1 MPDITLLK
9 ASAYEALQTQ
19 ITNGISAEQ
28 VERALRDGRLSLALR
43 DAGVLPLTNVGGTGD
58 AITAELLPASTNVG
72 ITTLSGVSAVE
83 YVPIATNPNDNP
95 SLTVGGTAY
104 EIRDANGGNWPAGG
118 FMVGRSY
125 ILRRRTTTL
134 RVISGDVSRTDLADG
149 RIYALM
155 AASSPSAAVGIPQG
169 TNLVASVHNGSGLIR
184 YWRVSG
190 APSGGVETESVKMSA
205 DGRWWS
211 LLSDAGISDLSAG
224 RLYYLNAANSPSS
237 AVVPATAT
245 MVVSVNIGEG
255 LSREWRYRLA
265 PADGLET
272 ENLVQSAD
280 GRWWERVKEA
290 ETLAV
295 RTDLTAAVQQE
306 IADRAADTAGIR
318 NGDMLTDG
326 GVAIIGVDG
335 SGDILRLRSNGLDF
349 VPCPETSDR
358 VMRAGSVVP
367 SAPDAND
374 GVVIETLN
382 GDPLRCLYPDG
393 MDFVP
398 SARLIERLGG
408 GSGGGS
414 GGGLTEDGWATAPDG
429 SFTAQAGQHGIQ
441 AVDRFLIRGDG
452 VRLPV
457 PVVGGVQRR
466 ASIESSFGQSNAN
479 VTRLQDGLI
488 WDTPPFPFH
497 AVMLDDMNAFG
508 SGTHRGGMMG
518 WQGVA
523 VARGTRFISAS
534 EALRATQDFSSAAF
548 ATRQRLAGS
557 GLRRVGLIR
566 SSAWGGNKLVGNAA
580 GQGIWKDSNGAYTQA
595 WINWQGDLLQSY
607 QLLTA
612 AGYLVDQV
620 NINFVHQEADWQ
632 TPRATYLSDFI
643 AMKGEIQTWIAA
655 NLPGVSVEWFV
666 DQASG
671 SGRRTPTYNG
681 GAWPVRMSIHDA
693 SLPANGGNNITMV
706 MPRYWLTFGSTMGGA
721 QEDIH
726 HSYRARIWQ
735 GEIYGYAQREKRAGR
750 PWRCPVMSS
759 ASVNGNSVVVDFNSL
774 LPLVIDPTFCKVRSD
789 MGFVIGNGAAVTGV
803 RQTGQRQITVDCATA
818 PGTSISYAYRSV
830 DGADVLD
837 EWPIATGAIRD
848 AWEAPSAFD
857 PGKKLVRAA
866 LGYQLQL

>member
-1 MPDITLLK
+1 MAD
-9 ASAYEALQTQ
+9 
-19 ITNGISAEQ
+19 
-28 VERALRDGRLSLALR
+28 R
-43 DAGVLPLTNVGGTGD
+43 
-58 AITAELLPASTNVG
+58 
-72 ITTLSGVSAVE
+72 
-83 YVPIATNPNDNP
+83 
-95 SLTVGGTAY
+95 
-104 EIRDANGGNWPAGG
+104 
-118 FMVGRSY
+118 
-125 ILRRRTTTL
+125 
-134 RVISGDVSRTDLADG
+134 RVISFSF
-149 RIYALM
+149 
-155 AASSPSAAVGIPQG
+155 AA
-169 TNLVASVHNGSGLIR
+169 T
-184 YWRVSG
+184 
-190 APSGGVETESVKMSA
+190 
-205 DGRWWS
+205 
-211 LLSDAGISDLSAG
+211 
-224 RLYYLNAANSPSS
+224 
-237 AVVPATAT
+237 
-245 MVVSVNIGEG
+245 
-255 LSREWRYRLA
+255 
-265 PADGLET
+265 
-272 ENLVQSAD
+272 
-280 GRWWERVKEA
+280 
-290 ETLAV
+290 
-295 RTDLTAAVQQE
+295 
-306 IADRAADTAGIR
+306 
-318 NGDMLTDG
+318 
-326 GVAIIGVDG
+326 
-335 SGDILRLRSNGLDF
+335 
-349 VPCPETSDR
+349 
-358 VMRAGSVVP
+358 
-367 SAPDAND
+367 
-374 GVVIETLN
+374 
-382 GDPLRCLYPDG
+382 
-393 MDFVP
+393 
-398 SARLIERLGG
+398 
-408 GSGGGS
+408 
-414 GGGLTEDGWATAPDG
+414 
-429 SFTAQAGQHGIQ
+429 
-441 AVDRFLIRGDG
+441 
-452 VRLPV
+452 
-457 PVVGGVQRR
+457 
-466 ASIESSFGQSNAN
+466 SFGQSNAN

-557 GLRRVGLIR
+557 GLWRVGLIR

-643 AMKGEIQTWIAA
+643 AMKGEIETWIAA

-759 ASVNGNSVVVDFNSL
+759 GSVNGNCVVVDFNSL